1 MTDKKQQGGLQ
12 FPKVVRYPKNKDM
25 YSTWRVKLPL
35 VLSLANALFLLLYGL
50 AGLFF
55 QDSIT
60 AFLKGDNLPASFY
73 FWKEN
78 LLFFFEANI
87 LYYVFLSLLAALTVY
102 ACLLIWNG
110 HGTGV
115 NLYALGRTGS
125 LIIPILFFGMRGLN
139 IGDIMLGVLF
149 MAYYY
154 LYMFRHQ
161 LTGTDKPQSVK
172 EE

>member
-1 MTDKKQQGGLQ
+1 MKNNKQQGGLQ
-12 FPKVVRYPKNKDM
+12 LPKAVRYPKNKDM

-35 VLSLANALFLLLYGL
+35 VLSLANALFLLFYGL

-60 AFLKGDNLPASFY
+60 AFLQGDNLPAWLF

-78 LLFFFEANI
+78 LLFFFCANF
-87 LYYVFLSLLAALTVY
+87 LYYVLLSLLAALCIY

-115 NLYALGRTGS
+115 NLYAFCKTGS
-125 LIIPILFFGMRGLN
+125 LLIPILFFGMRGLN
-139 IGDIMLGVLF
+139 IGDIMLAVLF
-149 MAYYY
+149 IAYYY
-154 LYMFRHQ
+154 IYMFRHQ
-161 LTGTDKPQSVK
+161 TNNTDTAQSAK